1 MVLTLRV
8 RVGEG
13 EVESEIG
20 SEIKDEGESEDEGY
34 VDQR

>member
-13 EVESEIG
+13 EVESEVG
-20 SEIKDEGESEDEGY
+20 CEIKDEAESEDEG
-34 VDQR
+34 